1 MLVLIPFIN
10 LGQKTG
16 DSICFKTIYKSE
28 YHGTIEKIDS
38 DGYFFKTKKN
48 RVLYLKILE
57 ITSFQTLP
65 HSKKNSNETN
75 SSLKNLEY
83 DVPKRITNVVEE
95 LENNLIDINKLS
107 TNIGEDII
115 IFLKDGRELRGK
127 IIKVT
132 HKIDVFGDS
141 QEVINFLSLNKKM
154 NILTNE
160 IDKVQEIK

>member
-1 MLVLIPFIN
+1 M
-10 LGQKTG
+10 
-16 DSICFKTIYKSE
+16 
-28 YHGTIEKIDS
+28 
-38 DGYFFKTKKN
+38 
-48 RVLYLKILE
+48 
-57 ITSFQTLP
+57 
-65 HSKKNSNETN
+65 
-75 SSLKNLEY
+75 
-83 DVPKRITNVVEE
+83 PKRITNVVEE

-132 HKIDVFGDS
+132 YKIDVFGDS